1 MARTATWQAHLQPL
15 TSAVRAVCL
24 QTIERR
30 RHKHC
35 CLHHQHTPRINAC
48 NQSLYLCSAS
58 LSCALSCSTVASSRT
73 GEKGRGGRRVEA
85 DSSCN
90 GRACDRDSGT
100 AVAATSP
107 ISLSSNLPLCSDIE
121 AANLQQMTY
130 RKTHT
135 THDVNTFAQQAQLC
149 PSRLQASAIHAPHAV
164 PRIFATNLRRN
175 ARQRV
180 GHTAPADNV
189 LKKLNSHKT

>member
-1 MARTATWQAHLQPL
+1 LQRFAQL
-15 TSAVRAVCL
+15 CFELLYRGFK
-24 QTIERR
+24 QNWGERQ
-30 RHKHC
+30 KW
-35 CLHHQHTPRINAC
+35 AD
-48 NQSLYLCSAS
+48 S
-58 LSCALSCSTVASSRT
+58 
-73 GEKGRGGRRVEA
+73 GGVVKFAAA

-90 GRACDRDSGT
+90 GQACDGDSGI

-107 ISLSSNLPLCSDIE
+107 ISLSSNLPLFSDIE

-130 RKTHT
+130 RKINT
-135 THDVNTFAQQAQLC
+135 THDVNTFAPQAQLC

-164 PRIFATNLRRN
+164 PRIFAPNLKTN

-180 GHTAPADNV
+180 GHTAPADKG